1 MKRLILLE
9 GKNDL
14 HFLKCIFLNS
24 GKNSS
29 EVLDEYIN
37 EGLKEKKSI
46 AETNKLRSYIKN
58 SKVNVLAK
66 VENGKQSQRSL
77 FRENCINFIS
87 GGLYITV
94 IFDLD
99 RSPMDK
105 NIKERIEELRSR
117 NPTLNFVKKNIS
129 SKAFGCRR
137 VDFAVT
143 LTVGGNVRTL
153 GSFSFFMFE
162 VSLES
167 IAKKTFPYFM
177 NPLGGICELAKHFKV
192 SDLFP
197 SDL

>member
-29 EVLDEYIN
+29 EELDEYIN

-77 FRENCINFIS
+77 FRENCVNFAS
-87 GGLYITV
+87 SDLYMTV
-94 IFDLD
+94 VFDLD
-99 RSPMDK
+99 QSPINK
-105 NIKERIEELRSR
+105 NIKERIEELKSR
-117 NPTLNFVKKNIS
+117 HPDLNFVKKKTS
-129 SKAFGCRR
+129 QMAFGSRR
-137 VDFAVT
+137 VDFEVT
-143 LTVGGNVRTL
+143 KMFGRNIKTL
-153 GSFSFFMFE
+153 FDFSFFMFK

-167 IAKKTFPYFM
+167 IAKKTFPDFM
-177 NPLGGICELAKHFKV
+177 NPLDGICELAKHFKV
-192 SDLFP
+192 SDL
-197 SDL
+197 